1 VSHTKPSCQEFFDR
15 ISRKGVVLVDFS
27 ADWSVPCNTQL
38 PAISLI
44 SKLFNQKASVE
55 IIDVDD
61 QRKLATSLQITSIP
75 TMILFKDGIEVM
87 RFVGLQKPD
96 VLSQALENMIG

>member
-1 VSHTKPSCQEFFDR
+1 MRCTKPLHHEFLDR

-27 ADWSVPCNTQL
+27 ADWSIPCNTQL
-38 PAISLI
+38 PAINLV

-55 IIDVDD
+55 IVDVDD
-61 QRKLATSLQITSIP
+61 QKKLATSLQITSIP
-75 TMILFKDGIEVM
+75 TLILFKDGIEVM

-96 VLSQALENMIG
+96 VLSQALENTLG